1 MRLVVLGCAGSFPS
15 ADAAA
20 SGYLVQAEAPGA
32 DGTDRTWSV
41 LLDLGNGALGP
52 LQRFGDPTAL
62 DVIGVS
68 HLHSDHVADLIVLN
82 VLRRYRPQGACDQVP
97 LYGPPGTAERLA
109 VMAGKD
115 PATTVSEQF
124 DVREWV
130 PGVPVVV
137 GPFTLEPIEV
147 AHPIPAFGVRVTGP
161 SSLETGRS
169 VTIAYTGDTDLCDGV
184 LTLAEGADL
193 LLAEAAYVEGR
204 DDALRGVHL
213 TGRRAGL
220 VAADGG
226 VGRLVLT
233 HLVDWNDPQVTL
245 AEARDVYAGPID
257 LATPGAVYTL

>member
-20 SGYLVQAEAPGA
+20 SGYLVQAQAPGP
-32 DGTDRTWSV
+32 GGVDRTWTV

-52 LQRFGDPTAL
+52 LQRYGDPAAL
-62 DVIGVS
+62 DVIAVS

-82 VLRRYRPQGACDQVP
+82 VLRRYRPEGPCDQVP
-97 LYGPPGTAERLA
+97 LYGPAGTAERLA

-137 GPFTLEPIEV
+137 GPFTLEPVEV

-161 SSLETGRS
+161 SSLEPGRT

-184 LTLAEGADL
+184 VALAAGADL

-220 VAADGG
+220 VAAGG
-226 VGRLVLT
+226 DVGRLVLT

-245 AEARDVYAGPID
+245 AEAREVFAGQID
-257 LATPGAVYTL
+257 LAAPGAVYEL